1 MNLAHLT
8 SDDGIPPE
16 SKLGVMNETV
26 FYRGKINQGLHSVK
40 KEIKD
45 KTTNASTVLY
55 QTTFLLP
62 AEFGEDAY
70 TAWIPV
76 ELKAGSSH
84 NYQVMVVPKNEKELK
99 VKLVN
104 PATGSKA

>member
-1 MNLAHLT
+1 MRQF
-8 SDDGIPPE
+8 SI
-16 SKLGVMNETV
+16 GVKSIKV
-26 FYRGKINQGLHSVK
+26 LHSVK

-45 KTTNASTVLY
+45 KATNVSTVLF

-62 AEFGEDAY
+62 AEFGDDVH

-84 NYQVMVVPKNEKELK
+84 SYQVVLAPKNEKELK
-99 VKLVN
+99 IKLVV
-104 PATGSKA
+104 PTAGSKE